1 MLRAGLLTVASLWA
15 AIPCRGFVL
24 IGARGTASASGH
36 RPHPSASMRRTPPR
50 MATDATDELDDDHP
64 ETYGVLPLFA
74 PTAETETPFP
84 LPAAELLGERPY
96 RYTFDTPA
104 SIRMLR
110 SVEGGGG
117 TLFGHC
123 ITSSADGQTPG
134 AATVG
139 SVGVAA
145 RLLEAGSEAFGGEV
159 VTVDAVST
167 YRFVVVDLVS
177 SFPFVTARRVSE

>member
-1 MLRAGLLTVASLWA
+1 MLWAGQLTVASLWV

-24 IGARGTASASGH
+24 IGARGTASGSGH
-36 RPHPSASMRRTPPR
+36 RPHPSASVRRAPPR
-50 MATDATDELDDDHP
+50 MATTDELDDDHP

-74 PTAETETPFP
+74 PTAETETTFS

-96 RYTFDTPA
+96 LYTFDTPA

-145 RLLEAGSEAFGGEV
+145 RLLEAGSEAFGGRV
-159 VTVDAVST
+159 VTVDVVST

-177 SFPFVTARRVSE
+177 SFPFVTARRVRE